1 MTNIIHFVILAVL
14 FFFLT
19 PNILLRLPKNGS
31 KFVVAGVHAIVFA
44 VLYYVICILLKRFSV
59 LRDGFTDE
67 TCTEGEKSDGG
78 PYTKDEDGNCVRIV
92 EETKPQKPIPSDD

>member
-14 FFFLT
+14 FFLLT

-59 LRDGFTDE
+59 LRDGFRDKE
-67 TCTEGEKSDGG
+67 CKEGTEDDNG
-78 PYTKDEDGNCVRIV
+78 PFTLDNEGKCVALDPDI
-92 EETKPQKPIPSDD
+92 TSTS